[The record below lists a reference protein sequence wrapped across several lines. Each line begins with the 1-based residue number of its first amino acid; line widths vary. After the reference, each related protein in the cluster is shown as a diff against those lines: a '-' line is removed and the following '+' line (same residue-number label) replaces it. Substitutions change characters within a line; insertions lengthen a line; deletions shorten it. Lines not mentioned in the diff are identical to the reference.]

1 MNKDTRGDKK
11 ARGGKKL
18 LENKWWAKKR
28 GETQRQEGRMRKNKN
43 REQDRCRQREQM
55 KERKNAV
62 QICRKNTQGSN
73 TITTWSQRHT
83 FYNQQSFF
91 SPHTPAC
98 TVVTCL
104 LVIHVSAE
112 MIPPLLG
119 LKKTVI
125 IFLGGGVSSPLIFFC
140 VHPRLVPLSFS
151 SPSLN
156 CPASCRAEEPLK
168 LPLSI
173 CLRQDPG
180 TVCVCV
186 CVGLHVCMC
195 EGSL

>member
-1 MNKDTRGDKK
+1 MQCKFVEKTHKDQ
-11 ARGGKKL
+11 
-18 LENKWWAKKR
+18 
-28 GETQRQEGRMRKNKN
+28 TQ
-43 REQDRCRQREQM
+43 
-55 KERKNAV
+55 
-62 QICRKNTQGSN
+62 
-73 TITTWSQRHT
+73 SQHGVRDT

-104 LVIHVSAE
+104 LVIHVSSE

-186 CVGLHVCMC
+186 CV
-195 EGSL
+195 